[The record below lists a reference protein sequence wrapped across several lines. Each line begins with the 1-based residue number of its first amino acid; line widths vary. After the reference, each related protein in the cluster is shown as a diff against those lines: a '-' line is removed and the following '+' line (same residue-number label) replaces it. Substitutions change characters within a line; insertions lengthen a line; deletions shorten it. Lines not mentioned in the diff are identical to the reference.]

1 MNRRWMLSCALAGT
15 LALSACA
22 NMSDTERRTA
32 TGAAVGAAAGGLITG
47 DWGWAAGGA
56 AIGAVG
62 GYLYDQ
68 NKKADERKQREAY
81 EQGVKDGQKKK

>member
-1 MNRRWMLSCALAGT
+1 MNRKLILSGALASV

-32 TGAAVGAAAGGLITG
+32 TGGAIGAAVVGAATGEWGWAAVGAAAG
-47 DWGWAAGGA
+47 AA
-56 AIGAVG
+56 G

-68 NKKADERKQREAY
+68 N
-81 EQGVKDGQKKK
+81 QKKKQ